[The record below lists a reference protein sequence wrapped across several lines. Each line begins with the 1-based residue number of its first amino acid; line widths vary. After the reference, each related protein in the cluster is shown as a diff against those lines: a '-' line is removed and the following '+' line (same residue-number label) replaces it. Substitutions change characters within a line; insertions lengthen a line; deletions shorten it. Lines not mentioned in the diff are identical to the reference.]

1 MSVRYGLL
9 GLLAQ
14 GPRHGYELHS
24 AFVALA
30 GGMDQWD
37 VKPPQIYS
45 TLARLQDGGL
55 VAEVGVEQ
63 EGGPEKRILT
73 ITPAGRTELD
83 AWFETPV
90 VGEHLRD
97 ELFVKLM
104 LSLDDGVAGG
114 QAAQRV
120 IQVQR
125 AALYRALHRV
135 TARRQ
140 AADPKEELGQ
150 ILLLDKTAMHLEA
163 DLRWLEM
170 VEARLEEVR
179 RQPLPQPEPRPRGR
193 PKKR

>member
-1 MSVRYGLL
+1 
-9 GLLAQ
+9 
-14 GPRHGYELHS
+14 
-24 AFVALA
+24 
-30 GGMDQWD
+30 
-37 VKPPQIYS
+37 
-45 TLARLQDGGL
+45 LARLQDGGL
-55 VAEVGVEQ
+55 VAEIGVEQ
-63 EGGPEKRILT
+63 EGGPEKRIMS
-73 ITPAGRTELD
+73 ITPAGRAELD

-114 QAAQRV
+114 LAAQRV

-125 AALYRALHRV
+125 AALYRDLHRV

-140 AADPKEELGQ
+140 AANPKEELGQ
-150 ILLLDKTAMHLEA
+150 ILLFDKTAMHLEA

-170 VEARLEEVR
+170 VEARLEDVR
-179 RQPLPQPEPRPRGR
+179 RQPLPQPEPKPRGR

>member
-24 AFVALA
+24 EFVALA
-30 GGMDQWD
+30 GGKEHWD
-37 VKPPQIYS
+37 VNPSQIYS
-45 TLARLQDGGL
+45 TLSRLQDAGL
-55 VAEVGVEQ
+55 VAEVGIEQ

-73 ITPAGRTELD
+73 ITPAGRAELD
-83 AWFETPV
+83 AWFATPV
-90 VGEHLRD
+90 MGEHLRD
-97 ELFVKLM
+97 ELYVKLM
-104 LSLDDGVAGG
+104 LSLADGAPGSQTGRQVIHT
-114 QAAQRV
+114 QRE
-120 IQVQR
+120 
-125 AALYRALHRV
+125 ALYRDLHRV

-140 AADPKEELGQ
+140 AANPKDELGQ

-179 RQPLPQPEPRPRGR
+179 RQPLPQPEPRLRGR

>member
-24 AFVALA
+24 EFVALA
-30 GGMDQWD
+30 GGADQWD

-45 TLARLQDGGL
+45 TLARLQEAGL

-73 ITPAGRTELD
+73 ITPAGRAELD

-114 QAAQRV
+114 ETARQV
-120 IQVQR
+120 IHTQR
-125 AALYRALHRV
+125 AALYRDLHRV
-135 TARRQ
+135 TTRRQ
-140 AADPKEELGQ
+140 AANPRDELGQ
-150 ILLLDKTAMHLEA
+150 ILLLDKMAMHLEA

>member
-30 GGMDQWD
+30 GGKDHWD
-37 VKPPQIYS
+37 VKPSQIYS
-45 TLARLQDGGL
+45 TLARLQDSGL
-55 VAEVGVEQ
+55 VTEVGIEQ

-73 ITPAGRTELD
+73 ITPAGRTELE

-104 LSLDDGVAGG
+104 LSLDDDVTGG
-114 QAAQRV
+114 QTARQV
-120 IQVQR
+120 IRVQR
-125 AALYRALHRV
+125 AALYRDLHRV
-135 TARRQ
+135 TAWRQ
-140 AADPKEELGQ
+140 AADPKDELGQ